1 MALVSIRING
11 HSYSVGCENG
21 EERHVQA
28 MAQQVERRVQRVRDL
43 GFTGESRVL
52 VLAALFMA
60 DEIQDLSSQHV
71 PESTT
76 QAVEEAE
83 RLRVEQMLRNNRLAE
98 MADHAE
104 AIAASLEDAYIEEA
118 ELPGTSGESSP
129 GPISTS

>member
-83 RLRVEQMLRNNRLAE
+83 RLRTEQMLMNSRLTDMAE
-98 MADHAE
+98 HAE

-118 ELPGTSGESSP
+118 ELPGSSGESFP